1 MVRLAGTFGSVNG
14 RVGPASEAMGED
26 PGAKWF
32 CSLIVFCPTSACF
45 PSRTRYSRRLRRP
58 DLVSWLSVG
67 SHWIPNVR
75 PLCSVADKDVKIRVA
90 AGTDPKHR
98 TVIATVRPSVLRR
111 LIEIAVAALHEPG
124 IWVHSI
130 CRVAGKHVKNRFRL
144 CVGL

>member
-1 MVRLAGTFGSVNG
+1 M
-14 RVGPASEAMGED
+14 
-26 PGAKWF
+26 
-32 CSLIVFCPTSACF
+32 
-45 PSRTRYSRRLRRP
+45 
-58 DLVSWLSVG
+58 G

-90 AGTDPKHR
+90 AAGTDPKHR
-98 TVIATVRPSVLRR
+98 TVIATVRPAVLRR

-144 CVGL
+144 CVGLESNANQDQQDNCNGKAEWYCRCHPDINRFVHTRASLPDLASPAI